1 MFISTFQFCLIL
13 LSVSFATLAWSAPI
27 DARIPPYPLTVVAE
41 FPSASW
47 VENLAVRENGDL
59 LVISLSLPSV
69 FLVEPFTGKSPIL
82 VASISQATGVAGIA
96 ELEKDVFYVAAG
108 NISGLTPIE
117 GSMAVRRVNLRPFS
131 FENCG
136 NIVTPA
142 KVELVA
148 SFPDTIFLNGM
159 CRLSS
164 TNNSKLLISDSILGS
179 FSMLD
184 VNTKT
189 YAISI
194 TNPAMSAQ
202 GSASGIEMGINGI
215 HVFEDGELR
224 TGR

>member
-13 LSVSFATLAWSAPI
+13 LSVSFATLVWSAPI

-41 FPSASW
+41 FPSPSW

-59 LVISLSLPSV
+59 LVISLSLPS
-69 FLVEPFTGKSPIL
+69 FTGKSPIL

-117 GSMAVRRVNLRPFS
+117 ASMAVRRVNLRPFS

-179 FSMLD
+179 VFMLD